1 MNQNDDGDATPSD
14 HRPTGDHHSAATDTA
29 APGLEVLRDPEAG
42 TVTFTIRNCDESQ
55 KLTEWLTIDSE
66 HVVHPD
72 EMQ

>member
-1 MNQNDDGDATPSD
+1 MNQKDDADITPDDTPPTQEQPTAATE
-14 HRPTGDHHSAATDTA
+14 SAAHA
-29 APGLEVLRDPEAG
+29 LETVPDPEAG
-42 TVTFTIRNCDESQ
+42 TVTFTIRNCDESR